1 MQGLGRRP
9 WWYAIG
15 ALSVSIVVASCGA
28 DGADSAR
35 DGGAVQFGAQ
45 AADVDT
51 GPGGSGRR
59 LALVVGNDAYSSQ
72 PVLKNA
78 VNDARTVAAALEA
91 VGFAVETVE
100 DATRGRLTA
109 ALGEFAGALRDD
121 DVALFYFAGHGVQVD
136 EVNYLL
142 PTDYAGSTADQLRL
156 DAVSAV
162 DVQEL
167 LLEARVAM
175 LVLDACRD
183 NPYGGSR
190 SVGAG
195 LAPMEPRGTLVAYA
209 AGAGEVA
216 ADALAR
222 GAGNGLF
229 TAKFVEALEE
239 PGLAAAELFRR
250 VRQEVYAA
258 SNEEQFPAVYDGLLV
273 DFVFRAP
280 VDVADAGGGEPG
292 DDSGDETTA
301 ATLQVEMAF
310 WESIRESTNSADF
323 EAYKRRFPR
332 GNFLELADNRLA
344 ALRAAPVS
352 DLPPTPRPPVRD
364 AGSPAAGT
372 GALVGTAGA
381 GAAATAGVSVAAG
394 GGSPPVA
401 ALNVAPAG
409 TGMEG
414 LTEYRFDA
422 SGSSDPDRDALT
434 YDWDF
439 GDGDS
444 GFGANTRHVY
454 SNSGTYN
461 VTLTVSDGNDD
472 AITTGAVTVGRN
484 LTGVW
489 VRDGPPNFSCY
500 SYDAFDIVQNGTIL
514 SGTFVASTA
523 DGTHLGSGVISG
535 NLLGP
540 DTFVC
545 PCEVSLSF
553 DLDGVRGGLRGTARA
568 GANTITFDV
577 SCGGRA
583 GPTWNFNRR

>member
-1 MQGLGRRP
+1 M
-9 WWYAIG
+9 
-15 ALSVSIVVASCGA
+15 
-28 DGADSAR
+28 
-35 DGGAVQFGAQ
+35 
-45 AADVDT
+45 
-51 GPGGSGRR
+51 
-59 LALVVGNDAYSSQ
+59 
-72 PVLKNA
+72 
-78 VNDARTVAAALEA
+78 
-91 VGFAVETVE
+91 
-100 DATRGRLTA
+100 
-109 ALGEFAGALRDD
+109 
-121 DVALFYFAGHGVQVD
+121 ALFYFAGHGVQVD

-195 LAPMEPRGTLVAYA
+195 LAPMEPRGTLIAYA

-216 ADALAR
+216 ADALAP

-280 VDVADAGGGEPG
+280 VDVADAGGDEPG
-292 DDSGDETTA
+292 DDSADETTA

-352 DLPPTPRPPVRD
+352 DIPPTPRPPVRD
-364 AGSPAAGT
+364 AGSPAAVEAVLGLGRAARQLAQLGLRQQGHSP
-372 GALVGTAGA
+372 GAADGVFGA
-381 GAAATAGVSVAAG
+381 GTRAAIRRWQEAQGVAATGYLDAADADALRAAG
-394 GGSPPVA
+394 EAEVLREEA
-401 ALNVAPAG
+401 AIRQAAREGEARRRGEAERQAAREGEARRRGEAERQAAREAEAERQRRVFVRDPERPSYSVGNPSLPAEDFVQLAERCSG
-409 TGMEG
+409 RVTFVDAAEHADFVIEFMRDDGWFLPTHQIDG
-414 LTEYRFDA
+414 ARLLDA
-422 SGSSDPDRDALT
+422 SGGLIH
-434 YDWDF
+434 DF
-439 GDGDS
+439 S
-444 GFGANTRHVY
+444 MPVL
-454 SNSGTYN
+454 
-461 VTLTVSDGNDD
+461 V
-472 AITTGAVTVGRN
+472 RN
-484 LTGVW
+484 LFK
-489 VRDGPPNFSCY
+489 D
-500 SYDAFDIVQNGTIL
+500 
-514 SGTFVASTA
+514 
-523 DGTHLGSGVISG
+523 
-535 NLLGP
+535 
-540 DTFVC
+540 VC
-545 PCEVSLSF
+545 EWF
-553 DLDGVRGGLRGTARA
+553 Y
-568 GANTITFDV
+568 
-577 SCGGRA
+577 
-583 GPTWNFNRR
+583 